1 MFGVLNA
8 ILLQIW
14 QHEGMNSLNLRVVLP
29 PLSAMLPSIIFLTV
43 IAKGLPTVVF
53 KAINPCVS
61 PSLTIVMVLLF
72 SPPGP
77 QIL

>member
-14 QHEGMNSLNLRVVLP
+14 QHEGMNSLNLIVLT
-29 PLSAMLPSIIFLTV
+29 PLSAMLPNSIFLAV

-53 KAINPCVS
+53 IAINPVYHR
-61 PSLTIVMVLLF
+61 P
-72 SPPGP
+72 
-77 QIL
+77 